1 MPTLTHAESA
11 RINGS
16 KSRGPI
22 TPEGKAKS
30 SRNAVRHGM
39 TLQSLLLTTENRE
52 AAACLIDEYTGQF
65 QPVGPVE
72 HEMVEM
78 LAVKQ
83 WQNLRAENIQLG
95 FFQNAAARAAAKIDA
110 EFASADE
117 CSRAAETFRYM
128 TTEDDSFRL
137 FMRYANDIRRA
148 YHTKLRE
155 LQSLQAKRQTIET
168 TPVEE
173 PAPETEPIQMV
184 TRNEPKPAAQFPQ
197 TPRNAPCPCGSGAK
211 YKRCCGPQAPPV
223 LSEAA

>member
-1 MPTLTHAESA
+1 MPTLTRAEAA

-16 KSRGPI
+16 KSHGPV

-65 QPVGPVE
+65 QPIGPVE

-78 LAVKQ
+78 LALKQ

-95 FFQNAAARAAAKIDA
+95 FFQNAAARAAVKIDA

-155 LQSLQAKRQTIET
+155 LQSLQSKRQTVET
-168 TPVEE
+168 KPVE
-173 PAPETEPIQMV
+173 PTETISQ
-184 TRNEPKPAAQFPQ
+184 NEAKRVAQFPQ

-211 YKRCCGPQAPPV
+211 YKRCCGPQASPV